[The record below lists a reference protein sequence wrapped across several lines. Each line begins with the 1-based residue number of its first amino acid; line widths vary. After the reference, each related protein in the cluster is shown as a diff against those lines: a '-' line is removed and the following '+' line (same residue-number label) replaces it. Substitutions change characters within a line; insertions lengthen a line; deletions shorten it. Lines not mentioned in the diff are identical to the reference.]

1 MIFRRGTPLTSKT
14 CALGSLLWGGM
25 FILQAAQAAPPV
37 EEFADPSLPDIA
49 AVDYVPGKAPVI
61 LYNPFLCQQA
71 GPGLCQFYR
80 YHEYGHIA
88 LRHYRRKDISMHEK
102 ESEADRWAARHAPRH
117 VVMAAWRFFSAG
129 GGSTPVHG
137 NGASRAA
144 RLLSARKLLAFTAKP
159 HDYNGYNHPGPAPL
173 PFGALAL

>member
-1 MIFRRGTPLTSKT
+1 MTFKTSG
-14 CALGSLLWGGM
+14 LISLLLGGL
-25 FILQAAQAAPPV
+25 FTLHTAQATRPI

-49 AVDYVPGKAPVI
+49 AVNYVPGQAPFI
-61 LYNPFLCQQA
+61 LYNPFLCKQA
-71 GPGLCQFYR
+71 GPELCQFYR

-88 LRHYRRKDISMHEK
+88 LRHYERSDISVKEK

-137 NGASRAA
+137 NGATRAA
-144 RLLSARKLLAFTAKP
+144 RLLNARDLLAFAGKP
-159 HDYNGYNHPGPAPL
+159 RDYIGREPVPL
-173 PFGALAL
+173 SFGALAL